1 MKGFIVLVLLL
12 VASVAQAEAY
22 RWVDESGQT
31 HFGDRPPANAVSS
44 EVQLETA
51 QPAVDAAASER
62 KQRMIEFVAQSEKER
77 AVRKK
82 VRAEQEA
89 QAAEREA
96 RCEGLIARMKH
107 LERVSRLYRLN
118 KDGERVFVDDEENER
133 IRKEF
138 RARVRNE
145 CDI

>member
-1 MKGFIVLVLLL
+1 MKGFIVLLLLL

-22 RWVDESGQT
+22 RWVDENGQT

-44 EVQLETA
+44 EVQLEKA
-51 QPAVDAAASER
+51 RPAVDAAVSER
-62 KQRMIEFVAQSEKER
+62 KQRMSEFVEQSEKER
-77 AVRKK
+77 AVQKQA
-82 VRAEQEA
+82 RAEQEA
-89 QAAEREA
+89 LAAEREA
-96 RCEGLIARMKH
+96 RCEDLVARMKY

-118 KDGERVFVDDEENER
+118 KDGERVYVNDEENEQ

-138 RARVRNE
+138 RAHVQSE